1 MNYNIS
7 IIIWDIYSIVQLFLS
22 FHFPCN
28 QTRGK
33 KKLSFSLLSLFFSCQ
48 TRHNTSH
55 QCYRFRPWQKP
66 VVVSQPAA
74 TTKQWWS
81 GFFMAPMAATLCM
94 VVGGGRTWW
103 RKSIVDKEIISSK
116 WKRLCSNGWEKR
128 WKLQKLNCIFQC
140 CFLNVQCISLKNW
153 ASLIIYY
160 KLILYTTKP
169 TCKVRFVFIY
179 IL

>member
-33 KKLSFSLLSLFFSCQ
+33 KKLSFSLLSLFSLAKQDTTLLTSVIDFGHGRNLLWFPNLPPQQNNGEAGFS
-48 TRHNTSH
+48 
-55 QCYRFRPWQKP
+55 WL
-66 VVVSQPAA
+66 
-74 TTKQWWS
+74 
-81 GFFMAPMAATLCM
+81 PMAAALCM
-94 VVGGGRTWW
+94 VVGASRTCW

-140 CFLNVQCISLKNW
+140 C
-153 ASLIIYY
+153 
-160 KLILYTTKP
+160 
-169 TCKVRFVFIY
+169 VF
-179 IL
+179 